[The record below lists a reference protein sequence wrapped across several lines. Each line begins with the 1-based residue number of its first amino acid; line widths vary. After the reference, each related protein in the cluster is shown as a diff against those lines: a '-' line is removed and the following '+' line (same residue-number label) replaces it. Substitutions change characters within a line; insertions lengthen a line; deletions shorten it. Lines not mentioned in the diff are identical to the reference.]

1 MTPIMLSGSRLSL
14 LIPGP
19 VVPHTTQRS
28 FYLPSWGALC
38 RADTCGLRGGSGDAY
53 QSHCSTAYNTHAC
66 PHARTH
72 ARHPWHVDGWPSEQ
86 YSEEALSLNSSFVV
100 WMTHS
105 GPMTRGE
112 GGLSIPNPP
121 ASHWVTSLTLLLV
134 VIHAGH
140 RMGLDLC
147 YLDIR
152 KHKHNSKPIYPN
164 YQRWSL

>member
-1 MTPIMLSGSRLSL
+1 MPIRATVQQPTTHNARPPSR
-14 LIPGP
+14 
-19 VVPHTTQRS
+19 
-28 FYLPSWGALC
+28 
-38 RADTCGLRGGSGDAY
+38 
-53 QSHCSTAYNTHAC
+53 THQLT
-66 PHARTH
+66 ARTH
-72 ARHPWHVDGWPSEQ
+72 APPLTCRWLGSSEQ

-105 GPMTRGE
+105 GTDDKGE

-121 ASHWVTSLTLLLV
+121 ASHWVTSLSLLLV

-152 KHKHNSKPIYPN
+152 SINIIQQATFTLTISDGPYECLFVKEKFKV
-164 YQRWSL
+164 